1 VEGQQIHVDSH
12 EPLTGSRK
20 FLDTGYIRV
29 DRRFLMSALED
40 PRIAFLQNQAGSS
53 GELDLPVGDGCFRIN
68 LRDENISLWQ
78 ETFDQHTTA
87 ANLLLACEES
97 NGDLKDTRLTWVVGS
112 AIRTATAS
120 SPDAVGLLLSQLGIP
135 EELTEAAITR
145 CPGLGDDL
153 VWAFYLERH
162 GWLIATPVASVT
174 P

>member
-1 VEGQQIHVDSH
+1 MHVDSH

-29 DRRFLMSALED
+29 DRRFSMSALAD
-40 PRIAFLQNQAGSS
+40 PRIAVLQNQAGSS

-68 LRDENISLWQ
+68 LRDENIALWQ

-120 SPDAVGLLLSQLGIP
+120 SPDAVGWLLAQLGVP
-135 EELTEAAITR
+135 TELTEAAISR

-162 GWLIATPVASVT
+162 GWLIATPVASVN

>member
-40 PRIAFLQNQAGSS
+40 PRIAVLQNQAGSS